1 MCKNENFHQSVI
13 ILIEYHRSWSNQSLL
28 LVSLWNDHTKF
39 VSSKRLNNVSRKW
52 QQYSSKNENQ
62 CTLYWYQRIVTQ
74 TIDQLY
80 LFLNIHD
87 YIKRQLTDR
96 DIFIPLQFYIQHY
109 MLNNKQIR
117 YDNVELLSSY
127 FKGDNIFLHHGFGLV
142 LEFLIINYLLAI
154 IKVHS

>member
-1 MCKNENFHQSVI
+1 
-13 ILIEYHRSWSNQSLL
+13 
-28 LVSLWNDHTKF
+28 
-39 VSSKRLNNVSRKW
+39 
-52 QQYSSKNENQ
+52 
-62 CTLYWYQRIVTQ
+62 
-74 TIDQLY
+74 
-80 LFLNIHD
+80 
-87 YIKRQLTDR
+87 
-96 DIFIPLQFYIQHY
+96 